1 MHVISQSK
9 AMSRVTVYIVQQLAF
24 WHSMLKQPNGKNESF
39 FVSFSFNYVLLLT
52 EKFSEMKDEIPQAV
66 IDSHVKNAAN
76 ARAEKVKQETSEE
89 NTGALYITQLSDKLL
104 FLMCTRGILFALL

>member
-1 MHVISQSK
+1 MGKTK
-9 AMSRVTVYIVQQLAF
+9 AFLSVFLLI
-24 WHSMLKQPNGKNESF
+24 H
-39 FVSFSFNYVLLLT
+39 VLLLT

-89 NTGALYITQLSDKLL
+89 NTGALYIIQLSDKLL
-104 FLMCTRGILFALL
+104 FLMCTREILFALL

>member
-1 MHVISQSK
+1 MGKTK
-9 AMSRVTVYIVQQLAF
+9 AFLSVFLLI
-24 WHSMLKQPNGKNESF
+24 H
-39 FVSFSFNYVLLLT
+39 VLLLT

-66 IDSHVKNAAN
+66 IDSHVKNAAS

-89 NTGALYITQLSDKLL
+89 NTGALYIIQLSDKLL